1 MSRHY
6 PEPVKIR
13 ILSADDVVR
22 LLPIA
27 ECIEVMERALGQFA
41 RGEAVQPVRLSLPAA
56 DDKGILALMP
66 AQLDGIGLGYK
77 AVSVFHGNAALGL
90 PTHMATIALHDP
102 QTGAPVAL
110 MDGTRITEIRTAAV
124 SAVATRH
131 LSRTDASVLT
141 IIGTGVQA
149 RAHARAIACVR
160 QLSEVRI
167 VGRRME
173 AAQALADE
181 LSPDLPTRAFGDVRA
196 ALDGADIVATV
207 TASPTPVFDAAHLAA
222 GAHVNAVGSST
233 PAARELPSATVA
245 AARLFVD
252 DTRAALVEA
261 GDILLAIGDGAIDA
275 GHIAGTL
282 GEVVIGQVD
291 GRAGSSQITI
301 FESLG
306 LGLEDVVAASHVY
319 AAALTDGS
327 GIEIEL

>member
-1 MSRHY
+1 
-6 PEPVKIR
+6 VKIR
-13 ILSADDVVR
+13 ILNGDDVAR
-22 LLPIA
+22 LLPMR
-27 ECIEVMERALGQFA
+27 ECIEVMEQALAQFA
-41 RGEAVQPVRLSLPAA
+41 RGEAVQPVRLSLRAP

-77 AVSVFHGNAALGL
+77 AVSVFHGNTALGL

-102 QTGAPVAL
+102 QTGAPIAL

-124 SAVATRH
+124 SAIATRH
-131 LSRTDASVLT
+131 LSATDASVLT

-167 VGRRME
+167 VGRRLE
-173 AAQALADE
+173 AAQELANE
-181 LSPDLPTRAFGDVRA
+181 LSSELPARAFDNVGS

-207 TASPTPVFDAAHLAA
+207 TASPAPVFDGADIDA
-222 GAHVNAVGSST
+222 GAHINAVGSST
-233 PAARELPSATVA
+233 PAARELPAATVA

-252 DTRAALVEA
+252 DTRAALAEA
-261 GDILLAIGDGAIDA
+261 GDILLAIAEGGIDA

-282 GEVVIGQVD
+282 GEVIIGQVA
-291 GRAGSSQITI
+291 GRTDASQITV

-306 LGLEDVVAASHVY
+306 LGLEDVAAAAHVY
-319 AAALTDGS
+319 TAALADGS
-327 GIEIEL
+327 GTEIEL

>member
-1 MSRHY
+1 M
-6 PEPVKIR
+6 KIR
-13 ILSADDVVR
+13 VLSANDVVR
-22 LLPIA
+22 LLPMRD
-27 ECIEVMERALGQFA
+27 CIEVMERALAQFA

-102 QTGAPVAL
+102 QTGAPIAL

-131 LSRTDASVLT
+131 LSRTDASVLA

-149 RAHARAIACVR
+149 RAHARAIACFR

-167 VGRRME
+167 AGRRME

-181 LSPDLPTRAFGDVRA
+181 LSSELPTRASRDVRE
-196 ALDGADIVATV
+196 ALDGADIVVTV
-207 TASPTPVFDAAHLAA
+207 TASPAPVFDAAHLPA
-222 GAHVNAVGSST
+222 GTHINAVGSST
-233 PAARELPSATVA
+233 PNARELPTATVA

-252 DTRAALVEA
+252 DTRAALAEA
-261 GDILLAIGDGAIDA
+261 GDILLAIGEGAIDA
-275 GHIAGTL
+275 SHIAGTL
-282 GEVVIGQVD
+282 GEVVIGQVA
-291 GRAGSSQITI
+291 GRTDAAQITI

-306 LGLEDVVAASHVY
+306 LGLEDVAAASHVY
-319 AAALTDGS
+319 AAALADGS
-327 GIEIEL
+327 GTEIEL